1 MKPLYTIH
9 IFTLSNKGFLR
20 LQPDNSNTHKKPK
33 ATTYKVNTQKMT
45 NSDHTPTK
53 FDEIENPE
61 IPKWQLNHLKTQLMA
76 EVEEEIE
83 GEEFGEFN
91 EPDSKIQGLV
101 KEVYETLKT
110 ADNGDAFDKF
120 YENSELS
127 EYNRMDLFREF
138 VEELLEAFNLRNSF
152 DFTEEELESEE
163 VEKAL
168 KKIAENISEGDN
180 TTDKVKDII
189 KDQYPELINDHE
201 YMDKQ
206 EYLDKQENWIEKN
219 LSQIAQGLEP
229 KEDFED
235 YFKNFRDL
243 NNNQIDDV
251 AQRLDGIVD
260 IGVDVWKLIIYSM
273 LSAPA
278 PKFKIDDRWVRSS
291 LHLLLIG
298 EISTAKSKILGIIND
313 ISPKAEQVSDMT
325 KASFIGA
332 YSNKDD
338 EIKPG
343 VVDRIIGGNML
354 VEEYDKLDL
363 DDGLMRE
370 VFDNGSISVS
380 KAESVKRIDEVNTS
394 IMAGANPKEDFF
406 IQGENMRNQIPF
418 KEGELSRFDVTI
430 PLVNTQDDME
440 RIIDD
445 MNLFGGSEGIEMEE
459 IKNMMKAL
467 KDKLQTIEEINFEET
482 EGNKPSLETQI
493 KEAFK
498 SEQKTLET
506 KNRQELLISRDFET
520 LVRLVY
526 IIGAVHEDLEDKT
539 VTITEDTVNK
549 AISQFETLIGLRH
562 RLYTG
567 DDRQVVTKTP
577 KDEIMEKIYELST
590 DGEVVPQTT
599 LKDKCMSAGVVNNK
613 QTFYNKVDELIR
625 EEKIAYKN
633 PDKKR
638 YKEIQL
644 LAQ

>member
-1 MKPLYTIH
+1 MIALLYHSHIH
-9 IFTLSNKGFLR
+9 YDLQGDTL
-20 LQPDNSNTHKKPK
+20 
-33 ATTYKVNTQKMT
+33 KMT

-61 IPKWQLNHLKTQLMA
+61 IPKWQLNHLKSQLMK
-76 EVEEEIE
+76 EVEEELDDQ
-83 GEEFGEFN
+83 EFGELDN
-91 EPDSKIQGLV
+91 PDSQIQALV
-101 KEVYETLKT
+101 KETYDTLKT
-110 ADNGDAFDKF
+110 AKNGDAFDCF
-120 YENSELS
+120 YENSELD
-127 EYNRMDLFREF
+127 EYNRMDLYREF

-168 KKIAENISEGDN
+168 KNIAENISEGDN
-180 TTDKVKDII
+180 SIEKVKDII
-189 KDQYPELINDHE
+189 KERYPELIDDNAYMSRDE
-201 YMDKQ
+201 YMA
-206 EYLDKQENWIEKN
+206 KQENWIEKN

-229 KEDFED
+229 KEDFEQ
-235 YFKNFRDL
+235 YFTNFRDL
-243 NNNQIDDV
+243 NNNEIDDV
-251 AQRLDGIVD
+251 AQKLDGIVD

-278 PKFKIDDRWVRSS
+278 PKFNIDGRWVRSS

-298 EISTAKSKILGIIND
+298 EISTAKSKILSLVND
-313 ISPKAEQVSDMT
+313 ISPKSEQVSDMT

-332 YSNKDD
+332 YSNKKG
-338 EIKPG
+338 EIEDG
-343 VVDRIIGGNML
+343 VIDRIIGGNML

-380 KAESVKRIDEVNTS
+380 KADAVKTVPEVQTS
-394 IMAGANPKEDFF
+394 IMAGANPKKDFF
-406 IQGENMRNQIPF
+406 IQGENIREQIPF

-445 MNLFGGSEGIEMEE
+445 MELFGGGDDLNMSEL
-459 IKNMMKAL
+459 KNMMEAL
-467 KDKLQTIEEINFEET
+467 KDKLQTIESIEFEET
-482 EGNKPSLETQI
+482 EGNKPSLQRQI

-498 SEQKTLET
+498 SEQKTLES

-526 IIGAVHEDLEDKT
+526 IIGSVHEDLEGKK

-549 AISQFETLIGLRH
+549 AVSQFETLISLRH

-567 DDRQVVTKTP
+567 DDRQVVTTTP
-577 KDEIMEKIYELST
+577 KDEIMDKVYELST
-590 DGEVVPQTT
+590 DGDVVQQSA
-599 LKDKCMSAGVVNNK
+599 LKDKCLSAGVVNNK

-625 EEKIAYKN
+625 EEKIKYKN
-633 PDKKR
+633 PEKDR
-638 YKEIQL
+638 YKEIQP

>member
-1 MKPLYTIH
+1 
-9 IFTLSNKGFLR
+9 
-20 LQPDNSNTHKKPK
+20 
-33 ATTYKVNTQKMT
+33 MT
-45 NSDHTPTK
+45 NTDHTPTT

-61 IPKWQLNHLKTQLMA
+61 IPKWQLNHLKSQLMK
-76 EVEEEIE
+76 EVEEEVD
-83 GEEFGEFN
+83 GESFGQFN
-91 EPDSKIQGLV
+91 SPESKIQGLV
-101 KEVYETLKT
+101 KETYDTLKT
-110 ADNGDAFDKF
+110 AENGDAFDCF
-120 YENSELS
+120 YENSELA
-127 EYNRMDLFREF
+127 EYNRMDLYREF
-138 VEELLEAFNLRNSF
+138 VEEVLNAFNLRSSF
-152 DFTEEELESEE
+152 DFTEEELESEK

-168 KKIAENISEGDN
+168 KKIAESVSEGDN
-180 TTDKVKDII
+180 TADKVKDII
-189 KDQYPELINDHE
+189 QDQYPELIDDNA
-201 YMDKQ
+201 YMDKD
-206 EYLDKQENWIEKN
+206 EYLAKQESWIEEN
-219 LSQIAQGLEP
+219 LSHIAQGLEP
-229 KEDFED
+229 KEDFEE
-235 YFKNFRDL
+235 YFENFRDL

-260 IGVDVWKLIIYSM
+260 IGVDVWKLIVYSM

-278 PKFKIDDRWVRSS
+278 PKFNIDGRWVRSS

-298 EISTAKSKILGIIND
+298 EISTAKSKILGIVND
-313 ISPKAEQVSDMT
+313 ISPKSEQVSDMT

-338 EIKPG
+338 EIKEG

-380 KAESVKRIDEVNTS
+380 KAESVKRIDEVQTS
-394 IMAGANPKEDFF
+394 IMAGANPKKDFF
-406 IQGENMRNQIPF
+406 IQGENMREQIPF

-445 MNLFGGSEGIEMEE
+445 MELFGGSEGLEMGE
-459 IKNMMKAL
+459 IKNMMEAL
-467 KDKLQTIEEINFEET
+467 KDKLQTVEKITFEET
-482 EGNKPSLETQI
+482 DDKKPSLERQI

-498 SEQKTLET
+498 SEQKTLES

-526 IIGAVHEDLEDKT
+526 IIGAVHEDLEDKE
-539 VTITEDTVNK
+539 VTITEDTVNT

-590 DGEVVPQTT
+590 DGDVVEQSS
-599 LKDKCMSAGVVNNK
+599 LKNKCVSAGVVNNK

-633 PDKKR
+633 PEKDR